1 MITFAPE
8 LQCRVCNFSKKMMT
22 KDYIRHQG
30 KVERIEKDKVF
41 VRIEQKAACSEC
53 HASSVCL
60 VADKK
65 DKVIEVNDYTGSYAL
80 QEEVNISVC
89 SSMGLTAVVIAYAIP
104 LLSVILAVVAGLF
117 VSKSEVVGGVTGLS
131 VLVVYYFVLYLM
143 RDKIKKKLVFSL
155 SKIQD

>member
-1 MITFAPE
+1 MI
-8 LQCRVCNFSKKMMT
+8 T

-41 VRIEQKAACSEC
+41 VRIEQKAACSDC
-53 HASSVCL
+53 HASSVCF

-65 DKVIEVNDYTGSYAL
+65 DKIIEVNDCTGSYAL
-80 QEEVNISVC
+80 QEEVDISVR
-89 SSMGLTAVVIAYAIP
+89 SSMGLSAVVIAYAIP
-104 LLSVILAVVAGLF
+104 LLFVILAVVVGLF

-131 VLVVYYFVLYLM
+131 VLVAYYFVLYLM
-143 RDKIKKKLVFSL
+143 RDKIKKKLVFTL